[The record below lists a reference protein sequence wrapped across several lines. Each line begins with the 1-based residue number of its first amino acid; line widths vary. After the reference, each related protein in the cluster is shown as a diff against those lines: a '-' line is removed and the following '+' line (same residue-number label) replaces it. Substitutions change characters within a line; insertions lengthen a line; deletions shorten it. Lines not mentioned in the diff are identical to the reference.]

1 MKQAAV
7 NPFENR
13 LHTSRRRSR
22 FTHIGCF
29 EADFFITHVSW
40 TQRSGLIP
48 IRFKL
53 PLIQVAEYGEQ
64 WCGLH
69 GLLRV
74 PLPLLY
80 FKVHSPGVQDVWIQ
94 DATWLCPL
102 STILPSKSARGSSVI
117 RLWAVIF
124 LQPQV
129 TSDAV
134 AYDPNEC
141 MAARPMVCGAG
152 SNWVL
157 TNGHFLAPS
166 RHLLIRVHGHN

>member
-7 NPFENR
+7 NAFENR

-48 IRFKL
+48 LRFKL

-80 FKVHSPGVQDVWIQ
+80 FKIHSPGVQDVWIQ

-102 STILPSKSARGSSVI
+102 STILPSKSVRGSSVI

-124 LQPQV
+124 LQPRWLAMPSPMTP
-129 TSDAV
+129 TSAWRH
-134 AYDPNEC
+134 APWFAELAAIGSSP
-141 MAARPMVCGAG
+141 MAI
-152 SNWVL
+152 S
-157 TNGHFLAPS
+157 
-166 RHLLIRVHGHN
+166 